1 MIVFDLDGTLALD
14 AHRVHYLQGDV
25 KYWDEYFNA
34 CLHDEPNRPIVQTL
48 KLFARAGEEVAIWT
62 GRSAKVQDLTLQWLD
77 ENNIR
82 DLLTEL
88 RMRDTDDRTHDDELK
103 RQWLYASRSLG
114 RDVTLV
120 FEDRQRVVDMWRSE
134 GIVCCQVSPG
144 NF

>member
-14 AHRVHYLQGDV
+14 HHRVHYLRGDV

-48 KLFARAGEEVAIWT
+48 KLYAKVGEEVAIWT
-62 GRSAKVQDLTLQWLD
+62 GRSAKVRDLTLQWLD

-82 DLLTEL
+82 DLLTEF
-88 RMRDTDDRTHDDELK
+88 RMRDIDDRTQDDQLK
-103 RQWLYASRSLG
+103 QFWLNEVRSLG
-114 RDVTLV
+114 KRVDLV

-134 GIVCCQVSPG
+134 GIVCCQVAPG

>member
-14 AHRVHYLQGDV
+14 HHRTHYLRGDV

-34 CLHDEPNRPIVQTL
+34 CLHDEPNRPILEIL
-48 KLFARAGEEVAIWT
+48 KLYAWAGVEVAIWT
-62 GRSAKVQDLTLQWLD
+62 GRSAKVRDLTLQWLD

-82 DLLTEL
+82 DLLTEF
-88 RMRDTDDRTHDDELK
+88 RMRDIDDRTQDDQLK
-103 RQWLYASRSLG
+103 QFWLNEVRSLG
-114 RDVTLV
+114 KRVDLV

-134 GIVCCQVSPG
+134 GIVCCQVAPG